1 MESIEKKVGAVLRKV
16 SGAENVETSRALV
29 DDLGLSSLK
38 MVDLLL
44 GLEDALGITLK
55 QSDMNFFKLKTVG
68 DLSGMAR
75 YTAGGFCP

>member
-16 SGAENVETSRALV
+16 NGAENVETSRALV

-68 DLSGMAR
+68 DLVALAEKYVQPG
-75 YTAGGFCP
+75 

>member
-55 QSDMNFFKLKTVG
+55 QSDMNFFKQKTVG
-68 DLSGMAR
+68 DLVALAEKYVQPG
-75 YTAGGFCP
+75 